1 MTVFELMAKI
11 SLDSNEYDA
20 KLREVAN
27 RTGTTVD
34 GINKARKVI
43 TGAAVAGAAA
53 LGAFGV
59 SSVKTG
65 MEFDKSMS
73 QVAATMGTTTEN
85 IQNLREYAKE
95 MGATTAFSATQAADA
110 MNYMALAG
118 YDAQTTMQM
127 LPNVLNLAAAGGIDL
142 AYASDMITDSQSA
155 LGLSL
160 EQTSELVDKMAKA
173 ASKSN
178 TSVAQLGEAILTV
191 GGTAKNLAGGTT
203 ELSTALGILA
213 DNGIKGSEGGTA
225 LRNII
230 LSLSAPTDK
239 AAQLIHQ
246 LGLEVF
252 DAEGNMRP
260 LNEVFGDLNNALS
273 TMTQEERTNVLS
285 ELFNKVDLKS
295 VNALLG
301 TNVERW
307 QELTSAIDESQGAA
321 QQMAD
326 TQLDNLAGDITLL
339 KSAFEGLQIS
349 VSERLTPYI
358 RIAVQGLTELIGS
371 ASQIAGAIAPAAAA
385 FGAFAIA
392 INVVPAINAV
402 KTAFLSFYGVLAANP
417 IGLAIA
423 LMAGLAVAAYNLATH
438 FSDIY
443 TEADK
448 AAEGIR
454 NLNRATES
462 GVSGWVEQENAA
474 KQSMDGIQSSVDS
487 AASGISDSMGS
498 AGSDSG
504 QAYRESLTEALSGID
519 ADLASQISTAMEG
532 TASAVEG
539 ASSQIGEA
547 GTSAVE
553 QYASAFENGEIG
565 TAASNAVTQAVDA
578 ANSAASGFSAVGQTI
593 ATQISTSI
601 NAGAGAVSSAVSA
614 MLTTA
619 IIAGNVATGQATAVG
634 QNVGNMLSQ
643 GIASGAG
650 TVSSAMQNLITTAV
664 SIGNAAAVGA
674 TAVGQNIGNQIAS
687 GASSGAGVVSGAV
700 RGVIATAI
708 AAGNAATAGARAIG
722 QNIARGIAAGISAGS
737 GAIAAAARSAVQSAV
752 AAAKAAAAISSPSK
766 KFRDEVGVFMGLGIA
781 EGLEDSEDKVIKAA
795 KELAEKTYRKSAE
808 WLRRQTKFNKLTLAE
823 QLEVW
828 QEIQS
833 QYIKE
838 SKQWIDAEEEIF
850 DIREK
855 IQENFAKNTEK
866 LWENIEKAQKK
877 YDDALEDRIEDIA
890 GAYKLFDDVQD
901 REAVN
906 ADDLTT
912 NLLRQV
918 NVLGSFYSELE
929 QLSARGVSAEMVE
942 EIRDMGPKAIDQLE
956 ALLSMSDEQLS
967 EYATLFGEKQRIANE
982 TALKELSGLKK
993 ETDTQVRSWM
1003 ETIVDNFDN
1012 AAKHIGDVTEK
1023 VKALEDELRILGQGG
1038 NVDLLNRPIIDASKL
1053 LDVGWEDAGE
1063 GKATVF
1069 SSTFS
1074 DETGTRALNFT
1085 PIIADKNGKF
1095 IDVLEPD
1102 ALWNYAERV
1111 IEGVQEDYLGLQIGS
1126 EFIGADAIEQ
1136 AERAAERIHE
1146 LHEQYYLDNYREK
1159 MLEQD
1164 KQKLLSSLPAD
1175 IKEAVKSSRDALQGA
1190 VTEEWAKKTSN
1201 ASRSILGAVSEQVIN
1216 ALTQSQDRS
1225 REPTTINLTMAD
1237 GSVMAKWIFNP
1248 LKDYASAKG
1257 QPIVNAT

>member
-1 MTVFELMAKI
+1 MMLFELMAKI

-27 RTGTTVD
+27 RTGTTVE

-73 QVAATMGTTTEN
+73 QVAATMGTTTDK
-85 IQNLREYAKE
+85 IQNLREYAKQ

-301 TNVERW
+301 TNAERW

-371 ASQIAGAIAPAAAA
+371 AGQIAGAIAPAAAA
-385 FGAFAIA
+385 FGAFAVA

-504 QAYRESLTEALSGID
+504 QAYRESLTQALSGID
-519 ADLASQISTAMEG
+519 SDLATQISTAMDS

-578 ANSAASGFSAVGQTI
+578 ANSAASSFSAVGQTI

-650 TVSSAMQNLITTAV
+650 TVSSAIQNLITTAV
-664 SIGNAAAVGA
+664 SIGNAAAAGA

-687 GASSGAGVVSGAV
+687 GASAGAGAVASAV
-700 RGVIATAI
+700 RNVVATAI
-708 AAGNAATAGARAIG
+708 SAGNAAAGGARAIG
-722 QNIARGIAAGISAGS
+722 ANIARGIAAGISSGS
-737 GAIAAAARSAVQSAV
+737 GAIAAAARSAVQAAV

-766 KFRDEVGVFMGLGIA
+766 LFRDEVGYFMGLGVA
-781 EGLEDSEDKVIKAA
+781 AGLEDAEDETTKAA
-795 KELAEKTYRKSAE
+795 VKLARDTYSKAKEWIRRTAKMDRWSLQDELNAWIDVQAGFNEGSQQ
-808 WLRRQTKFNKLTLAE
+808 WL
-823 QLEVW
+823 
-828 QEIQS
+828 
-833 QYIKE
+833 
-838 SKQWIDAEEEIF
+838 DAEETIF

-855 IQENFAKNTEK
+855 MHDEFMDDEEDRINRDIKRNKRSIAEQIAMWTEFRNRYEKNSEEWLKIDDRIFDLREDLVEKHEKQLEDFGKSAEK
-866 LWENIEKAQKK
+866 LWNNIADAQDK
-877 YDDALEDRIEDIA
+877 YNDKLESTKDSIA

-901 REAVN
+901 REVVSAEEI
-906 ADDLTT
+906 TT
-912 NLLRQV
+912 NLTRQV
-918 NVLGSFYSELE
+918 NVLRGFYTGLE

-942 EIRDMGPKAIDQLE
+942 EIRDMGPKAVDQLD
-956 ALLSMSDEQLS
+956 ALLAMSDEQLTRYS
-967 EYATLFGEKQRIANE
+967 ELYGEKQRIANDE
-982 TALKELSGLKK
+982 AIKELANLKEETEASIMDNVNNLMDLYNENGPDIGEALTTGITDGIKRGMSDVIDAAIDMAENTVESIKSRFSSLGTGKVGTMFQTASIPFGASGLGVASSGIINNAIAQA
-993 ETDTQVRSWM
+993 DT
-1003 ETIVDNFDN
+1003 
-1012 AAKHIGDVTEK
+1012 K
-1023 VKALEDELRILGQGG
+1023 
-1038 NVDLLNRPIIDASKL
+1038 
-1053 LDVGWEDAGE
+1053 
-1063 GKATVF
+1063 
-1069 SSTFS
+1069 
-1074 DETGTRALNFT
+1074 
-1085 PIIADKNGKF
+1085 
-1095 IDVLEPD
+1095 
-1102 ALWNYAERV
+1102 
-1111 IEGVQEDYLGLQIGS
+1111 QEYTL
-1126 EFIGADAIEQ
+1126 
-1136 AERAAERIHE
+1136 
-1146 LHEQYYLDNYREK
+1146 
-1159 MLEQD
+1159 
-1164 KQKLLSSLPAD
+1164 
-1175 IKEAVKSSRDALQGA
+1175 
-1190 VTEEWAKKTSN
+1190 
-1201 ASRSILGAVSEQVIN
+1201 
-1216 ALTQSQDRS
+1216 
-1225 REPTTINLTMAD
+1225 NLTMED
-1237 GSVMAKWIFNP
+1237 GSVMARWIFNP
-1248 LKDYASAKG
+1248 LKDYAAAKG

>member
-27 RTGTTVD
+27 RTGTTVE

-53 LGAFGV
+53 LTAFGV

-73 QVAATMGTTTEN
+73 QVAATMGTTVDN
-85 IQNLREYAKE
+85 IQNLRQYAKE

-118 YDAQTTMQM
+118 YDATETMQM
-127 LPNVLNLAAAGGIDL
+127 LPNVLNLAAAGGMEL
-142 AYASDMITDSQSA
+142 ATASDMITDSQSA
-155 LGLSL
+155 LGLSF
-160 EQTSELVDKMAKA
+160 EQTTELVDKMAKA

-178 TSVAQLGEAILTV
+178 TSVAQLGDAILTV

-225 LRNII
+225 LRNVI

-239 AAQLIHQ
+239 AAKLMNQ

-301 TNVERW
+301 TNAERW
-307 QELTSAIDESQGAA
+307 QELSSAIGQSAGAA

-349 VSERLTPYI
+349 VSEKLTPYI

-371 ASQIAGAIAPAAAA
+371 AGQVAGAVAPAAAA

-423 LMAGLAVAAYNLATH
+423 LMAALAVAAYNLATH

-474 KQSMDGIQSSVDS
+474 KESMDGIQSSVDS

-498 AGSDSG
+498 AGADSG
-504 QAYRESLTEALSGID
+504 QAYRDSLTQALSGID
-519 ADLASQISTAMEG
+519 SDLASQVSTAMES
-532 TASAVEG
+532 TASAVDSY
-539 ASSQIGEA
+539 SSQIGEA
-547 GTSAVE
+547 GTNAVE

-565 TAASNAVTQAVDA
+565 TAASNAVTQAVDS
-578 ANSAASGFSAVGQTI
+578 ANSAASSFSTVGQTI

-643 GIASGAG
+643 GINAGAG
-650 TVSSAMQNLITTAV
+650 AVSSAMQNLITTAV
-664 SIGNAAAVGA
+664 SIGNAAAAGA
-674 TAVGQNIGNQIAS
+674 TAVGQNIGTQIGAGAS
-687 GASSGAGVVSGAV
+687 GSAGAV
-700 RGVIATAI
+700 ASAVRNVVATAI
-708 AAGNAATAGARAIG
+708 SAGNAAAGGARAIG
-722 QNIARGIAAGISAGS
+722 ANIARGIAAGISSGS
-737 GAIAAAARSAVQSAV
+737 GAIAAAARSAVQAAV

-766 KFRDEVGVFMGLGIA
+766 LFRDEVGYFMGLGVA
-781 EGLEDSEDKVIKAA
+781 AGLEDAEDETTKAA
-795 KELAEKTYRKSAE
+795 VKLARDTYSKAKEWIRRTAKMDRWSLQDELNAWIDVQAGFNEGSQQ
-808 WLRRQTKFNKLTLAE
+808 WL
-823 QLEVW
+823 
-828 QEIQS
+828 
-833 QYIKE
+833 
-838 SKQWIDAEEEIF
+838 DAEEAVF

-855 IQENFAKNTEK
+855 MADEFYSDEEARINKDIKRNKKSLTEQLQMWVDFQNQYEKDSEEWVKIDDKIFDLRLDIAEDFEKQTEK
-866 LWENIEKAQKK
+866 IWKNIADAQKK
-877 YDDALEDRIEDIA
+877 YDDKLEDGIEKIA
-890 GAYKLFDDVQD
+890 GAYSLFDDVQD
-901 REAVN
+901 REAVS
-906 ADDLTT
+906 ADELTT

-918 NVLGSFYSELE
+918 NVLGSFYSELD
-929 QLSARGVSAEMVE
+929 QLAARGVSSEMVD
-942 EIRDMGPKAIDQLE
+942 EIREMGPKAVDQLE
-956 ALLSMSDEQLS
+956 ALLSMSDEQLN
-967 EYATLFGEKQRIANE
+967 EYAMLFGEKQRIANE
-982 TALKELSGLKK
+982 TALKELSGLKEETENTIRENVDSLLEIYNENGPTLGEALTTGITDGIKRGMSSVVDAAIDMAENTVDAIKTRLGFCGMK
-993 ETDTQVRSWM
+993 EL
-1003 ETIVDNFDN
+1003 
-1012 AAKHIGDVTEK
+1012 EK
-1023 VKALEDELRILGQGG
+1023 VFTTSKIPFASSGLGISSAG
-1038 NVDLLNRPIIDASKL
+1038 II
-1053 LDVGWEDAGE
+1053 
-1063 GKATVF
+1063 
-1069 SSTFS
+1069 
-1074 DETGTRALNFT
+1074 N
-1085 PIIADKNGKF
+1085 N
-1095 IDVLEPD
+1095 
-1102 ALWNYAERV
+1102 
-1111 IEGVQEDYLGLQIGS
+1111 
-1126 EFIGADAIEQ
+1126 AIQQTKPEQ
-1136 AERAAERIHE
+1136 K
-1146 LHEQYYLDNYREK
+1146 Y
-1159 MLEQD
+1159 
-1164 KQKLLSSLPAD
+1164 
-1175 IKEAVKSSRDALQGA
+1175 
-1190 VTEEWAKKTSN
+1190 
-1201 ASRSILGAVSEQVIN
+1201 
-1216 ALTQSQDRS
+1216 
-1225 REPTTINLTMAD
+1225 TINLQMAD
-1237 GSVMAKWIFNP
+1237 GSVMARWIFAP

-1257 QPIVNAT
+1257 QPIVNVT